1 MLCRD
6 GSRDAFTGQ
15 IRAPPRD
22 KFRAPPRDISAH
34 RRATYPRAAA
44 RQIRA
49 FLTER

>member
-15 IRAPPRD
+15 TPRV
-22 KFRAPPRDISAH
+22 
-34 RRATYPRAAA
+34 AT

-49 FLTER
+49 FLTERLRLSVNVPLHPACDA